1 MQRGLYR
8 LSDARAESVARAAR
22 QELQAKV
29 AIGEEPGI
37 KPRVVADGG
46 GLYLQITKS
55 ANTSW
60 LFRYTRHGRAVGL
73 GLGGYPL
80 VSLKAARIRASEMR
94 AHLEYGRDPLEEKR
108 RIQLSQKLDLGNAKT
123 FDYCAKRYIEDHRS
137 EWRNSKHIQ
146 QWENTIATYA
156 SPIIGNRPIGD
167 IKTEE
172 VCRILRPIWTKKMET
187 ATRLRGRI
195 ESIFSWAT
203 AHKFRTGENPARYS
217 GHLEHL
223 LPKVTPVMRQRKH
236 FAALPYLQVASF
248 IKLLRDYDGMARW
261 ALEFL
266 ILTGARTS
274 EVTGAKWSELD
285 LANRA
290 WTVPRERMKAHR
302 EHRVPL
308 CARACDI
315 LGHVAAFRNGDFVF
329 PGGKKDKPLSNMA
342 MAMLLRRMALADIT
356 VHGFRS
362 TLKDWASETTSHDFY
377 VVEAALAHQPPGR
390 VVAAYMRGDLFDKR
404 LALMTEWEAY
414 CLANE

>member
-1 MQRGLYR
+1 M
-8 LSDARAESVARAAR
+8 
-22 QELQAKV
+22 
-29 AIGEEPGI
+29 
-37 KPRVVADGG
+37 ADGG
-46 GLYLQITKS
+46 GLYLQITAA

-60 LFRYTRHGRAVGL
+60 LFRYTRQGRAVGL

-80 VSLKAARIRASEMR
+80 VSLKAARIRAAEMR
-94 AHLEYGRDPLEEKR
+94 THLEYGRDPLEEKR
-108 RIQLSQKLDLGNAKT
+108 RAQLSQKLDLGGDKT
-123 FDYCAKRYIEDHRS
+123 FDYCARRYIEDHRS
-137 EWRNSKHIQ
+137 EWRNKKHVQ

-172 VCRILRPIWTKKMET
+172 VCRILRPIWTKKIET

-223 LPKVTPVMRQRKH
+223 LPKVTPLMRQRKH
-236 FAALPYLQVASF
+236 FAALPYSQIAGF
-248 IKLLRDYDGMARW
+248 IQALAQQEGMARW

-274 EVTGAKWSELD
+274 EVTGAKWAELD
-285 LANRA
+285 LAART

-308 CARACDI
+308 CARACAV
-315 LGHVAAFRNGDFVF
+315 LEHVAPFRNGDFVF

-342 MAMLLRRMALADIT
+342 MAMLLRRMDHADIT

-362 TLKDWASETTSHDFY
+362 ALKDWASETTPHDFY
-377 VVEAALAHQPPGR
+377 VVEAALAHQPPSK

-404 LALMTEWEAY
+404 LALMTDWEAY
-414 CLANE
+414 CLADEKSI